1 MARTKSK
8 PGGIGAKGSACAQFF
23 HPGQNIR
30 DKWPNIYR
38 THRVSD
44 ALIVGKE
51 IHRVQKKDQLCYEC
65 RIPDIDDNTIF
76 HIVCR
81 NFKVED
87 AAATPFDDEMPVE
100 AVVTVPNA
108 QEIDGI
114 INDEL
119 RVSESDVVP
128 NIRAGGEDHCPRR
141 SQNSVSRA

>member
-1 MARTKSK
+1 MAKSRSK
-8 PGGIGAKGSACAQFF
+8 PGGIGAKGSACARFF

-30 DKWPNIYR
+30 DQWPNTHR

-44 ALIVGKE
+44 ALVVGKG
-51 IHRVQKKDQLCYEC
+51 IYRVQKKDQLCYEC

-87 AAATPFDDEMPVE
+87 AAATPFDDERPLE

-108 QEIDGI
+108 QEIDEV
-114 INDEL
+114 INNEL

-128 NIRAGGEDHCPRR
+128 NVRAGGGDRWPRR
-141 SQNSVSRA
+141 SQNSVSRG